1 MKLTNVVNRING
13 NVDRFTTELEYYV
26 GGEHFD
32 SEALSI
38 TRKGLIKPNL
48 NILGFKFHFA
58 FQKGD
63 VLFMARN
70 PHLRKAGMVMFSGLC
85 SDASYILRTKNESI
99 LSQHYL
105 AVLLQTDHF
114 WDYCESHKVGSV
126 NFAIN
131 WTTLANYE
139 FELPPISQ
147 QRVLA
152 DKLWAAYNLK
162 EAYKKMNSAIDEM
175 VKSQFIE
182 MFGNP
187 LASVQKYQIRSLFD
201 CCEINPR
208 RPLLNILDSDLVSF
222 VPMSSVNENGF
233 LQDLVDE
240 EYGKVKKGFTY
251 FENNDVLFAKITPC
265 MENGKGAIAH
275 SLTNGIGM
283 GSTEFHVLRPIK
295 NISNPYWLL
304 CLTRMPIFRDMA
316 AKNMSGTG
324 GQKRVG
330 SEYMSNFKV
339 GLPPIDLQIKFAEL
353 YQQADKSK
361 FELKQAIDKIEKVMK
376 SLLQ

>member
-1 MKLTNVVNRING
+1 M
-13 NVDRFTTELEYYV
+13 
-26 GGEHFD
+26 
-32 SEALSI
+32 
-38 TRKGLIKPNL
+38 
-48 NILGFKFHFA
+48 
-58 FQKGD
+58 
-63 VLFMARN
+63 
-70 PHLRKAGMVMFSGLC
+70 
-85 SDASYILRTKNESI
+85 
-99 LSQHYL
+99 
-105 AVLLQTDHF
+105 
-114 WDYCESHKVGSV
+114 
-126 NFAIN
+126 
-131 WTTLANYE
+131 
-139 FELPPISQ
+139 
-147 QRVLA
+147 
-152 DKLWAAYNLK
+152 
-162 EAYKKMNSAIDEM
+162 
-175 VKSQFIE
+175 SQFIE

-361 FELKQAIDKIEKVMK
+361 YIN
-376 SLLQ
+376 

>member
-1 MKLTNVVNRING
+1 MHKIYKFDDIVVNSTTKKKPEEI
-13 NVDRFTTELEYYV
+13 DRLHYIGLE
-26 GGEHFD
+26 HID
-32 SEALSI
+32 SGTFEISRWGSDIAPIGDKLVM
-38 TRKGLIKPNL
+38 K
-48 NILGFKFHFA
+48 
-58 FQKGD
+58 KGD
-63 VLFMARN
+63 VLFGKRRAYQ
-70 PHLRKAGMVMFSGLC
+70 RKVAVAPFDGIFSAHGMVLRPKEDVICKEYFPFFISSNQFMDTAVRISVGGL
-85 SDASYILRTKNESI
+85 SPTVNWKD
-99 LSQHYL
+99 
-105 AVLLQTDHF
+105 LQ
-114 WDYCESHKVGSV
+114 KQ
-126 NFAIN
+126 
-131 WTTLANYE
+131 E
-139 FELPPISQ
+139 FELPTISQ

-187 LASVQKYQIRSLFD
+187 LASVQKYPIRSLFD

-222 VPMSSVNENGF
+222 VPMASVNENGF

-240 EYGKVKKGFTY
+240 EYGKIKKGFTY

-353 YQQADKSK
+353 YKQADKSK

>member
-1 MKLTNVVNRING
+1 MPLT
-13 NVDRFTTELEYYV
+13 D
-26 GGEHFD
+26 
-32 SEALSI
+32 
-38 TRKGLIKPNL
+38 
-48 NILGFKFHFA
+48 
-58 FQKGD
+58 
-63 VLFMARN
+63 
-70 PHLRKAGMVMFSGLC
+70 LRK
-85 SDASYILRTKNESI
+85 
-99 LSQHYL
+99 
-105 AVLLQTDHF
+105 
-114 WDYCESHKVGSV
+114 
-126 NFAIN
+126 
-131 WTTLANYE
+131 
-139 FELPPISQ
+139 FECILPPITMQ
-147 QRVLA
+147 KEFAAIVEQA
-152 DKLWAAYNLK
+152 DKSK
-162 EAYKKMNSAIDEM
+162 FIGF
-175 VKSQFIE
+175 KSQFIE

-361 FELKQAIDKIEKVMK
+361 YIN
-376 SLLQ
+376 

>member
-1 MKLTNVVNRING
+1 M
-13 NVDRFTTELEYYV
+13 
-26 GGEHFD
+26 
-32 SEALSI
+32 
-38 TRKGLIKPNL
+38 
-48 NILGFKFHFA
+48 
-58 FQKGD
+58 
-63 VLFMARN
+63 
-70 PHLRKAGMVMFSGLC
+70 
-85 SDASYILRTKNESI
+85 
-99 LSQHYL
+99 
-105 AVLLQTDHF
+105 
-114 WDYCESHKVGSV
+114 
-126 NFAIN
+126 
-131 WTTLANYE
+131 
-139 FELPPISQ
+139 
-147 QRVLA
+147 
-152 DKLWAAYNLK
+152 
-162 EAYKKMNSAIDEM
+162 
-175 VKSQFIE
+175 SQFIE

-361 FELKQAIDKIEKVMK
+361 FIGFKSQFIEMIKNTTSQRKKIHEIAKVQTGSTPSKNRQEYWYNGNHPWVSAQDMIDKYVEDTIEKVTNAGYATCKVIPAGSVLYVCRGSIGVISINKMDCATNQSICTATCLNNCRNEFLYYSLKYSEKDIKQQGTGTSFK
-376 SLLQ
+376 SLNQSSFSSIEIDVPSLDKQNTFIEIAQQADKSKYIN

>member
-1 MKLTNVVNRING
+1 M
-13 NVDRFTTELEYYV
+13 
-26 GGEHFD
+26 
-32 SEALSI
+32 
-38 TRKGLIKPNL
+38 
-48 NILGFKFHFA
+48 
-58 FQKGD
+58 
-63 VLFMARN
+63 
-70 PHLRKAGMVMFSGLC
+70 
-85 SDASYILRTKNESI
+85 
-99 LSQHYL
+99 
-105 AVLLQTDHF
+105 
-114 WDYCESHKVGSV
+114 
-126 NFAIN
+126 
-131 WTTLANYE
+131 
-139 FELPPISQ
+139 
-147 QRVLA
+147 
-152 DKLWAAYNLK
+152 
-162 EAYKKMNSAIDEM
+162 
-175 VKSQFIE
+175 SQFIE

-187 LASVQKYQIRSLFD
+187 LASVQKYPIRSLFD

-222 VPMSSVNENGF
+222 VPMASVNENGF

-240 EYGKVKKGFTY
+240 EYGKIKKGFTY

-353 YQQADKSK
+353 YKQADKSKFIGFKSQFIEMFGNPNRNTKGFNQYAISDIFDLQMGKTPERDNQNYWNKGVNIWISISDMQDDCKYVGDSKEYITDMAVSESGIKIIPQGTLLMSFKLTIGRVAIADKDIYTNEAIMAFKDKCVVELSQQWLYNLLTQYDWLGNASQAAKGKTLNKEIIGRSIVSIPPIEMQEEFATIVQQADKSK
-361 FELKQAIDKIEKVMK
+361 YIN
-376 SLLQ
+376 

>member
-1 MKLTNVVNRING
+1 MHKIYKFDDIVVNSTTKKKPEEI
-13 NVDRFTTELEYYV
+13 DRLHYIGLE
-26 GGEHFD
+26 HID
-32 SEALSI
+32 SGTFEISRWGSDIAPIGDKLVM
-38 TRKGLIKPNL
+38 K
-48 NILGFKFHFA
+48 
-58 FQKGD
+58 KGD
-63 VLFMARN
+63 VLFGKRRAYQ
-70 PHLRKAGMVMFSGLC
+70 RKVAVAPFDGIFSAHGMVLRPKEDVICKEYFPFFISSNQFMDTAVRISVGGL
-85 SDASYILRTKNESI
+85 SPTVNWKD
-99 LSQHYL
+99 
-105 AVLLQTDHF
+105 LQ
-114 WDYCESHKVGSV
+114 KQ
-126 NFAIN
+126 
-131 WTTLANYE
+131 E
-139 FELPPISQ
+139 FELPTISQ
-147 QRVLA
+147 QRILA
-152 DKLWAAYNLK
+152 EKLWAAYNLK

-187 LASVQKYQIRSLFD
+187 LASVQKYPIRSLID

-222 VPMSSVNENGF
+222 VPMASVNENGF

-353 YQQADKSK
+353 YKQADKSK